1 MGTGFVQMRWLKVI
15 NLNLEGEV
23 FLEQLAVLGLHL
35 HNEVGESRDHLL
47 IDIDD
52 LRKEIAIG

>member
-1 MGTGFVQMRWLKVI
+1 MRWLKVI